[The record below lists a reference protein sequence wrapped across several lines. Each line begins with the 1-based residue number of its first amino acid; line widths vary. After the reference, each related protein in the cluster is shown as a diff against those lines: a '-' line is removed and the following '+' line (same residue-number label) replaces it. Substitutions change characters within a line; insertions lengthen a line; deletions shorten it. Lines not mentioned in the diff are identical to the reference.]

1 MSETADSPWWAD
13 VQHLR
18 PTEDGGPVRDHAPRM
33 DSAPAPERRSHRFD
47 RTTTA
52 ELALAVTEE
61 PRRSKPDFDF
71 DLEISS
77 LLDPPAEEN
86 GEWLELTVDEAL
98 SRLTGS
104 SNAEQ
109 ASLSADDRASGWD
122 MDIWSETDA
131 ARRERRTAAPRA
143 VAAPAPATRAP
154 ARARRPRP
162 TSAERI
168 SSRPDRVAMWAFL
181 LGVLLI
187 IIAAVG
193 TPKAN
198 AAEIDAA
205 AAHQAPALVVAA
217 DATS

>member
-1 MSETADSPWWAD
+1 MSETAPWWAD

-18 PTEDGGPVRDHAPRM
+18 PTEGDGPARAAAAEQAER
-33 DSAPAPERRSHRFD
+33 APERRSHRFD
-47 RTTTA
+47 RVRTA
-52 ELALAVTEE
+52 ELALAVKDE

-71 DLEISS
+71 DIGLSS

-98 SRLTGS
+98 SQLTGE
-104 SNAEQ
+104 SNQAQ
-109 ASLSADDRASGWD
+109 ASLTADDKASGWD

-131 ARRERRTAAPRA
+131 DRKQRRT
-143 VAAPAPATRAP
+143 VAAPAPSAP
-154 ARARRPRP
+154 ARPRRPQP
-162 TSAERI
+162 TTAERI
-168 SSRPDRVAMWAFL
+168 TSRPDRVALWAFL

-187 IIAAVG
+187 LIAAIG

-205 AAHQAPALVVAA
+205 AAHQAPAIVVAV
-217 DATS
+217 DATP

>member
-1 MSETADSPWWAD
+1 MSETAPWWAD

-18 PTEDGGPVRDHAPRM
+18 PAEGGGPARAAAAEQPAR
-33 DSAPAPERRSHRFD
+33 APERRSHRFD
-47 RTTTA
+47 RVQTA
-52 ELALAVTEE
+52 ELSLAVKYE

-71 DLEISS
+71 DIGLSS

-98 SRLTGS
+98 SRLTGE
-104 SNAEQ
+104 SNQAQ
-109 ASLSADDRASGWD
+109 ASLTADDKASGWD

-131 ARRERRTAAPRA
+131 DRKQRRTAA
-143 VAAPAPATRAP
+143 APAPSAP
-154 ARARRPRP
+154 ARPRRPQP
-162 TSAERI
+162 TAAERI
-168 SSRPDRVAMWAFL
+168 TSRPDRVALWAFL

-187 IIAAVG
+187 LIAAIG

-205 AAHQAPALVVAA
+205 AAHQAPAIVVAV
-217 DATS
+217 DATP